1 MNNDYKGTITI
12 SKQKLVEIE
21 GKVLVDFLVQVVE
34 PEFNIAYLI
43 FSDSVYAING
53 AYNSEVL
60 SINRAVKK
68 DLRDMDSQL
77 KRFEPYSVFINKKIV
92 QMRSI
97 GEEWNG
103 HGFEIS
109 FAGIHDKSMIIQ
121 SIYAGDRANDFDD
134 CIKLGIGHYFYS
146 SESV

>member
-1 MNNDYKGTITI
+1 MSDYNGIIKT
-12 SKQKLVEIE
+12 SKQKFVEIE
-21 GKVLVDFLVQVVE
+21 GKVLVDFLVHVVE

-43 FSDSVYAING
+43 FSDGSYAING
-53 AYNSEVL
+53 AYSSEVL
-60 SINRAVKK
+60 SINRVVNKK
-68 DLRDMDSQL
+68 LSDMDSQL
-77 KRFEPYSVFINKKIV
+77 KRFEPYSIFINKKIV

-109 FAGIHDKSMIIQ
+109 FEGMHDKSMIIQ
-121 SIYAGDRANDFDD
+121 SIYAGDRAKDFDD
-134 CIKLGIGHYFYS
+134 CIRLGIGHYFYS